1 MCLLQY
7 ARQAYLHDYKVGAWL
22 SENGDTSTGELGATG
37 DKARQLEG
45 EVVGEVQQVGVGQRA
60 AQCKHRGCRCEL
72 GTLMTR

>member
-1 MCLLQY
+1 MCLLQC
-7 ARQAYLHDYKVGAWL
+7 AHQAYLHDYKVGAWL

-60 AQCKHRGCRCEL
+60 AQCKHRVS
-72 GTLMTR
+72 